1 MVPAVSGVFTGG
13 WLRLNLSHA
22 ATNCLSFSGSVLG
35 CTHICMVARMVI
47 RIISKAERPNIPIR
61 SVRVKEVYDLKSF
74 FIGNS
79 KIKYFIE
86 LG

>member
-1 MVPAVSGVFTGG
+1 
-13 WLRLNLSHA
+13 
-22 ATNCLSFSGSVLG
+22 
-35 CTHICMVARMVI
+35 MVI